1 MNYYKDLNTQIVAAI
16 AKAGEQQY
24 NAIVYLLKAEN
35 HKRFKTLDRLTRY
48 KHFLSEDT
56 KRNIFNEL

>member
-1 MNYYKDLNTQIVAAI
+1 VAAI

-35 HKRFKTLDRLTRY
+35 HKRFKTLDRLSRY
-48 KHFLSEDT
+48 KHFLSEET